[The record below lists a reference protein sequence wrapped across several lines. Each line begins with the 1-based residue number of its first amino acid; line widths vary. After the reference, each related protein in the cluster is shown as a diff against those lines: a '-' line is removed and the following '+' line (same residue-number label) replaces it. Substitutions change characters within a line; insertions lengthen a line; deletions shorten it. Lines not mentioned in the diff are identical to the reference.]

1 LQGIKF
7 WGVFFSEDAF
17 WKPAA
22 PRTDGHNEPYNMLSS
37 FRRRWWGDNNFAAEA
52 DAVLHDSSPSSTRS
66 SNIGI
71 IGQNRPSSVD
81 LMSNSSF
88 RGRRSHDY
96 DLSPLGGQRRENK
109 NTVSVEKI
117 RAGLDVRTTIMLRNI
132 PNRIDQAML
141 KSIVDQTSHGKYDFM
156 YLRIGKQTYRT
167 CCEVYIANQP
177 QTLRTTASMLLVL
190 LRYQD
195 ALTDY
200 LTKRWLCVHQFPA
213 CECSFAHS
221 ISVWNVTNQH
231 IAGRNCPRMSLTSEL
246 LFAKS
251 NR

>member
-1 LQGIKF
+1 MSRQVFGLADLLLQGIKF

-22 PRTDGHNEPYNMLSS
+22 PRGDGHNEPYDMLTA
-37 FRRRWWGDNNFAAEA
+37 FRRRWWGDNNFVEEA
-52 DAVLHDSSPSSTRS
+52 DAVLHGSSPTSTRS

-81 LMSNSSF
+81 LMSNNSF

-109 NTVSVEKI
+109 NAVSVEKI

-156 YLRIGKQTYRT
+156 YLRIGKKTSL
-167 CCEVYIANQP
+167 CL
-177 QTLRTTASMLLVL
+177 LRTIKTDQQLDFTNNCKYVVDPASIA
-190 LRYQD
+190 R
-195 ALTDY
+195 
-200 LTKRWLCVHQFPA
+200 
-213 CECSFAHS
+213 CSY
-221 ISVWNVTNQH
+221 
-231 IAGRNCPRMSLTSEL
+231 
-246 LFAKS
+246 
-251 NR
+251 